1 MECRDDEIKYRD
13 QPLATIPGDSFHII
27 SRMEIDLNCLGS
39 DLMLLVGVGDS
50 HCREYVKLKEEPKWN
65 T

>member
-50 HCREYVKLKEEPKWN
+50 LSRMPN
-65 T
+65 